1 MKNSRIKDFFQKK
14 RGPKRKRFK
23 IPEESDSDS
32 EEEVTNETT
41 TETKAG
47 KYGTVTTVRTVIKS
61 KRKRERGGAG
71 KHHQGFRSR
80 IAPIIMK
87 ARKLKR
93 GVWIIIN
100 DARDESDTDES
111 DTDESENGPIGWNKP
126 IIVRAKKGKNGA
138 YIIIDDTDES
148 DQGRKGGGGEAE
160 SNNDELSSELG
171 SAPNPRGGGGKANTK
186 WWKDENL
193 PMLHKATLNAR
204 RPAISRQQHE
214 KAFPLVPFTT

>member
-1 MKNSRIKDFFQKK
+1 MRTTTREKQRDRKEPQDDHEDDDCLVVAYPPSSIGWNRAFAQAQANQRMKNSRIKDFFQKK

-23 IPEESDSDS
+23 IPEESNSDS

-61 KRKRERGGAG
+61 KRKRGRGGVG

-87 ARKLKR
+87 ARQLKQ
-93 GVWIIIN
+93 GTWIIIN
-100 DARDESDTDES
+100 DATDES

-148 DQGRKGGGGEAE
+148 DQGRK
-160 SNNDELSSELG
+160 
-171 SAPNPRGGGGKANTK
+171 RGG
-186 WWKDENL
+186 
-193 PMLHKATLNAR
+193 R
-204 RPAISRQQHE
+204 S
-214 KAFPLVPFTT
+214 